1 MMLIWIPSKN
11 ERQFDFARL
20 LDQKEGTYSKT
31 FANCWKWIPKY
42 QITNILP
49 ISDDKDTKIQSNSNQ
64 AFERNISLFSPIA
77 SEKKNS
83 ETVQKNTLENL
94 EQVIASSSSNLSL
107 EQETFERYW
116 KNLIIAIVNKTT
128 IIKKID
134 NLGHF
139 FQIVNLIFKT

>member
-20 LDQKEGTYSKT
+20 LDQKEGTYSET

-49 ISDDKDTKIQSNSNQ
+49 ISDDKDTKTQSNSNQ

-116 KNLIIAIVNKTT
+116 KNP
-128 IIKKID
+128 D
-134 NLGHF
+134 YCHCG
-139 FQIVNLIFKT
+139 